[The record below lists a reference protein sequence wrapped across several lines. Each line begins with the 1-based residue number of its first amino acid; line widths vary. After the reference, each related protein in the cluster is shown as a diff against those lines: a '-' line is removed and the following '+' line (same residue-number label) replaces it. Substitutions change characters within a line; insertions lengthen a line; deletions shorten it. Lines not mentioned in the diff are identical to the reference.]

1 MKTKAFLLS
10 GIVILSLIL
19 TIAPASAIMAAKSGD
34 GVSRGDYNTLAI
46 YEAKDTYKKS
56 EGAQYVTPWVSIVPG
71 SDKACGDRSL
81 TYRYRILTP
90 DGKNY
95 NQVVYGSTFDAGNG
109 LLLSGNMFAFTQNR
123 AADWLEVGTLINNA
137 NRKGF
142 AWPGTWTVEFY
153 FGNYDC
159 KQYEYTD
166 WKLVSTKT
174 FTLVDD
180 SAAAMAT
187 PQQATYTTTVSTPAV
202 TYTSAAPG
210 GSFTGDWS
218 TSYGPMILV
227 QSGSEVTGTYDYNG
241 KYSTVAGT
249 MSGNVLTGTWTEPGR
264 DGDFQFVLSAD
275 GKSFSGKWRYRG
287 SSDWTGTW
295 TGTRTATAT
304 TIPAT
309 RTPVA
314 ATTVPPQTTRQI
326 IQSTIS
332 QPVVTQPLT
341 RFSSCSGTGPVVYVE
356 DRVMEKGRT
365 VTIPVMMC
373 NAQDVANMDLTVT
386 YDTSVLSFSGATKGS
401 LNANSLFESNEPS
414 RGTIKISFAS
424 SSGFS
429 GTGSIALLTFNV
441 IGPASS
447 TTPIKVS
454 ITTASTSAGKT
465 LDIPVTAGNFKVGTP
480 LTGDFDGDNQL
491 TARDAL
497 AALQISVGKRA
508 MDTSL
513 DVNKD
518 NSVNSVDAR
527 EILKMVV
534 KKS

>member
-1 MKTKAFLLS
+1 
-10 GIVILSLIL
+10 
-19 TIAPASAIMAAKSGD
+19 
-34 GVSRGDYNTLAI
+34 
-46 YEAKDTYKKS
+46 
-56 EGAQYVTPWVSIVPG
+56 
-71 SDKACGDRSL
+71 
-81 TYRYRILTP
+81 
-90 DGKNY
+90 
-95 NQVVYGSTFDAGNG
+95 
-109 LLLSGNMFAFTQNR
+109 
-123 AADWLEVGTLINNA
+123 
-137 NRKGF
+137 
-142 AWPGTWTVEFY
+142 
-153 FGNYDC
+153 
-159 KQYEYTD
+159 
-166 WKLVSTKT
+166 
-174 FTLVDD
+174 
-180 SAAAMAT
+180 
-187 PQQATYTTTVSTPAV
+187 
-202 TYTSAAPG
+202 
-210 GSFTGDWS
+210 
-218 TSYGPMILV
+218 
-227 QSGSEVTGTYDYNG
+227 
-241 KYSTVAGT
+241 
-249 MSGNVLTGTWTEPGR
+249 
-264 DGDFQFVLSAD
+264 
-275 GKSFSGKWRYRG
+275 
-287 SSDWTGTW
+287 
-295 TGTRTATAT
+295 
-304 TIPAT
+304 
-309 RTPVA
+309 
-314 ATTVPPQTTRQI
+314 
-326 IQSTIS
+326 
-332 QPVVTQPLT
+332 LT

-356 DRVMEKGRT
+356 DRVMEKGRM

-386 YDTSVLSFSGATKGS
+386 YDTSVLSFSGAAKGS

-447 TTPIKVS
+447 NTPIKVS